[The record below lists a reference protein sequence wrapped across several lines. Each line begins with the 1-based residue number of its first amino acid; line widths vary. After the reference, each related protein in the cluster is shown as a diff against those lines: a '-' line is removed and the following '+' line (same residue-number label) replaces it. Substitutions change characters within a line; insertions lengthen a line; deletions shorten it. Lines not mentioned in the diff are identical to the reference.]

1 MKRILRRQMRHILVY
16 IWVLSGS
23 VGLYAQYISE
33 VIEYVPAPGQ
43 LVNTAWGSPRSAAS
57 LVGGVDGTLTLG
69 SFGGYVVFSLEE
81 PVDNH
86 PDNPYGVDFTIF
98 GNPMTDWSEPG
109 IVSVMKDVNGNGLP
123 DDTWYELAGS
133 DYFFS
138 STLKD
143 YRVTYENP
151 GGSQAADVPWHDQR
165 DSSGVI
171 PANGFHPQSYYPVH
185 DSFPGID
192 SLRYTLHGTRIGAVV
207 DTSVPAT
214 IRLPQRTFGY
224 ADNRHRGTAPHTL
237 PDNPYT
243 PEVEH
248 AGGDAFDIHWAV
260 DGSGTY
266 VDLDTIHFIRIHSG
280 CLGRAGWLG
289 EISTEVTGACDVV
302 PDAGVTGP
310 LDRIVV
316 RDLPPVIHI
325 PAWQLEAFV
334 FHMGRLQPE
343 QEITWSCSIPGAT
356 VSEDHVL
363 SVPASGELVIT
374 ASLADHPEVS
384 TSVVT
389 TVALATGS
397 RFKDTRLQTAPHIY
411 PNPASGKVI
420 IESGGQ
426 GEYYLFNLTGKMVL
440 SGILHETR
448 QEIIIRGLP
457 SGIYMLQ
464 TRNPTAGCDTQK
476 LFIE

>member
-1 MKRILRRQMRHILVY
+1 MKREMRYILVY
-16 IWVLSGS
+16 ISVIFGS
-23 VGLYAQYISE
+23 VGLHAQYISE

-57 LVGGVDGTLTLG
+57 LVGGVNGTLTLG
-69 SFGGYVVFSLEE
+69 SFGGYVVFRLEE

-109 IVSVMKDVNGNGLP
+109 IVSVMKDVNGNGLA

-143 YRVTYENP
+143 YQVTYENP
-151 GGSQAADVPWHDQR
+151 GGQSAADVPWHDQR

-171 PANGFHPQSYYPVH
+171 PANGFHSQPYYPVH

-192 SLRYTLHGTRIGAVV
+192 SVRYTLHGTRIMAML

-214 IRLPQRTFGY
+214 IRFTQRAFGY
-224 ADNRHRGTAPHTL
+224 ADNRLRGTAPYTL

-243 PEVEH
+243 TEVEH

-266 VDLDTIHFIRIHSG
+266 VDLDTIHFIRVHSG

-289 EISTEVTGACDVV
+289 EISTEVAGACDVV

-310 LDRIVV
+310 LDMIVV
-316 RDLPPVIHI
+316 RDLPPVIHT
-325 PAWQLEAFV
+325 PTWQLEAFV
-334 FHMGRLQPE
+334 YHMGRLRNDR
-343 QEITWSCSIPGAT
+343 EISWSCSMPGAT

-374 ASLADHPEVS
+374 ASLADNPAVS

-389 TVALATGS
+389 TVDLVTGS
-397 RFKDTRLQTAPHIY
+397 RFKDTQIQTAPHVY
-411 PNPASGKVI
+411 PNPTSGRVFIK
-420 IESGGQ
+420 SGGQ
-426 GEYYLFNLTGKMVL
+426 GEYFLFNLTGKMIL
-440 SGILHETR
+440 SGILHKTR
-448 QEIIIRGLP
+448 QEINIGGLA
-457 SGIYMLQ
+457 SGIYILQ
-464 TRNPTAGCDTQK
+464 IQMPAGGFNTQK